1 MSDEKDELDD
11 FIHSKF
17 LNISFD
23 YSNIRDILQE
33 LYNQIE
39 HLKKTVSGFTSFKE
53 ISNMKLD
60 IEKINQSIE
69 DMGHKVAGVVAT
81 NQTAM
86 SQIDKKFESLFD
98 DAQKSLKEKTD
109 ELQTSNKEI
118 LDKNIEDA
126 IIQFRKDLLG
136 SYSTI
141 DMHNNLLFK
150 VEQLDDKFRRVLNM
164 KPDTNNVEVTE
175 KILQRLNNLEQG
187 LQATEDHLAKQCEN
201 VETLTSQVQEV
212 KAAADNMKD
221 AKPLVSSR
229 GITFD
234 EHIDEVTG
242 QMADYEDRIKEI
254 EEKLKQLEENGGLSG
269 RGRMLSRPNVTRAAP
284 QRGTVIKLPDGKGG
298 SSSGNVTGRSI
309 NGNADG
315 NGSNIDGEPI
325 NGDEAYADY
334 GDYDAEFNRIDRTLQ
349 GHLMR
354 IINLE
359 NLMNEVGPKVGVET
373 TKVKTLA
380 IQTDESEDLSSQ
392 NLLKPPTSSNLQDTE
407 TEENSGHIPSYN
419 SVPGSVNCLFMPTSS
434 EMNQDQDPLSTG
446 NTPGT
451 GGSAGNRSAA
461 SNSSR
466 PGTAESN
473 GGGSGE
479 KWGPAGTLT
488 ANIQDN
494 DLIRRPASAHFN
506 PNDLNQSEQVSR
518 PSSNPDS
525 IKNSSR
531 VSMRLPSEG
540 GSSRGI
546 PVIPGLKSLN
556 FDNSA
561 DSVRDKM
568 PSGTGKWSVRSQ
580 TYEELETLTRLLREN
595 QERIID
601 KIKDMDMRLEESE
614 QSSRR
619 VRKQMK
625 EAKGLDQDEAFTKAL
640 SMQEECINEIKQNC
654 ENYITKDMINTVIGK
669 ISSAIEKIL
678 QKLDLIEGQ
687 LPLFLTKREFVKYL
701 KSVTAAAEGD
711 NTTAGAT
718 RGYHCLLC
726 GREKGGVV
734 GMITDSEIARL
745 MGEPTSCAPLNVGG
759 DNYVL
764 SYSKGPSSRPKTSVS
779 TAKKTQSKL
788 PKISD

>member
-39 HLKKTVSGFTSFKE
+39 HLKKSVSGFTSLKE
-53 ISNMKLD
+53 ISDMKHD

-69 DMGHKVAGVVAT
+69 DMGHKVSGVVAT
-81 NQTAM
+81 NQTALN
-86 SQIDKKFESLFD
+86 QIDKKFDSLFEN
-98 DAQKSLKEKTD
+98 AQKSLKEKTD
-109 ELQTSNKEI
+109 ELQATNKEI

-126 IIQFRKDLLG
+126 ILQFRKDLLG
-136 SYSTI
+136 SYSTM

-150 VEQLDDKFRRVLNM
+150 VEKLDDKFSRVLNM
-164 KPDTNNVEVTE
+164 KPDTNNVEVTQ

-187 LQATEDHLAKQCEN
+187 LQSTEDHLAKQCEN
-201 VETLTSQVQEV
+201 VEALTNQVQEV
-212 KAAADNMKD
+212 VDK
-221 AKPLVSSR
+221 KPLVSSR

-234 EHIDEVTG
+234 EHVDEVSG
-242 QMADYEDRIKEI
+242 QMADYEQRIKDL
-254 EEKLKQLEENGGLSG
+254 EERLNQLEGNGGIPG
-269 RGRMLSRPNVTRAAP
+269 RGRVLSRPNVSRQP
-284 QRGTVIKLPDGKGG
+284 QQRGAITKLPDGLGRNTE
-298 SSSGNVTGRSI
+298 GNVVERSLNGA
-309 NGNADG
+309 NGNATNADG
-315 NGSNIDGEPI
+315 LPNSTEEGYHE
-325 NGDEAYADY
+325 Y
-334 GDYDAEFNRIDRTLQ
+334 GDYDLELQRIDKTFQ
-349 GHLMR
+349 SHLMR

-359 NLMNEVGPKVGVET
+359 NLVTELGEKVGVET
-373 TKVKTLA
+373 SKVKTLA
-380 IQTDESEDLSSQ
+380 IQTDDSESEMLSSQ
-392 NLLKPPTSSNLQDTE
+392 NLIRPATSTSFQAESNDKNIHL
-407 TEENSGHIPSYN
+407 IPSYN
-419 SVPGSVNCLFMPTSS
+419 SVPGSVNCLFKPTSD
-434 EMNQDQDPLSTG
+434 MNPYRFDQTNDQANQDTLNSSG
-446 NTPGT
+446 NRPGT
-451 GGSAGNRSAA
+451 ASSAGNRSAT

-466 PGTAESN
+466 SRPGTSEGTETS
-473 GGGSGE
+473 E
-479 KWGPAGTLT
+479 KWGPAG
-488 ANIQDN
+488 NIPQSNQDN
-494 DLIRRPASAHFN
+494 DLIRRPPSAN
-506 PNDLNQSEQVSR
+506 NQNDSVSR
-518 PSSNPDS
+518 QSSTPES
-525 IKNSSR
+525 SKSSSR

-561 DSVRDKM
+561 DSVRDRV
-568 PSGTGKWSVRSQ
+568 PSNTGKWSVRSQ

-601 KIKDMDMRLEESE
+601 KIKDLDMRLEESE
-614 QSSRR
+614 QSARR

-625 EAKGLDQDEAFTKAL
+625 ESKGSEQDEAITKAL
-640 SMQEECINEIKQNC
+640 NIQEESINEIKQNFD
-654 ENYITKDMINTVIGK
+654 NYATKDMINSVLSK

-678 QKLDLIEGQ
+678 QKLEVVEAQ

-701 KSVTAAAEGD
+701 KSVTSAAEGD

-745 MGEPTSCAPLNVGG
+745 MGEPSSCSPVNVGG

-764 SYSKGPSSRPKTSVS
+764 NYSKGPTSRPKTV
-779 TAKKTQSKL
+779 TATRKTTTTSKL